1 MSTRLY
7 GAKYFSSEARC
18 ENGSENSQDDKRS
31 DISEDDEDFLQHG
44 QERASDAEEFLW
56 GRSTATAAP
65 DDAAASDGEL
75 FDEADYLRGEPEAS
89 RVAGG
94 NEAGPDK
101 PLQQQN
107 WQTGLPS
114 QNSEAS
120 DSPQLHRQEQQEQQ
134 EREKQQ
140 GQQEQQQGQQEQQFQ
155 KALLQQQNPKLARIM
170 QSVFG
175 KKKPVGRFG
184 PFVQQISDQQQASSR
199 ASGEEKASGMQPR
212 EGSSVARAAGAV
224 AATDHVSTVELSI
237 SPMAVRNLKDAN
249 LLLKREGCSGDG
261 SKQQQYLYEIEDG
274 HLAYQHPRF
283 CIFAIFEK
291 DLVLRCLSPLWQRL
305 CSLYDEAEA
314 GSEEQQQQYL
324 LLLQLLRCLSSLA
337 CPPPDEWIKFWL
349 KFSAVLDS
357 GKTWKRRVQDA
368 EAVDK
373 DAAGKDRL
381 QGLSSEEQQAAQD
394 LIEEERRKRSH
405 IVSKY
410 RAGLQK
416 TKEALTCGRL
426 WLLLAKFYFDQTLLL
441 ERKGRN
447 TPLQQEIE
455 ELKARQDAL
464 YTREKLL
471 KDQLTATH
479 EDEAGVLEESP
490 VAADTAEERQPSGRL
505 RRGGVA
511 EIQRLRASLRTEL
524 EALKEELFAV
534 TEAIASAN
542 RRLRDLVDRAK
553 AAVASVQHFV
563 CAALELPAAS
573 TAAAM
578 GGNPPYVAAQ
588 KQLRLRGSILQLLL
602 QDVQH
607 LLFAEMQR
615 QFDLEGSSYVSAA
628 RRAAAAEGADGVAE
642 FNGGSSA
649 GAEGKALGSW
659 SVTSVHNDLMQKIW
673 RVLRTFHALAASLPP
688 LQLAVFLAQN
698 QQELQRILKK
708 RGGETRGPPRGSS
721 GGSGP
726 QKTLNYP
733 RLFGHTD
740 VLLLPF
746 DLEGDVMHQGAEGGE
761 DSSAGAAPA
770 RGVGMCS
777 SKDLSGSFCSGDWL
791 YVGGE
796 PLLHTSKAQ
805 EVHQLIS
812 GYIGIS
818 ATFATPIDPQT
829 HENALYTG
837 RHYSFA
843 FLIEAALKDKL
854 RQVDADHHKPWD
866 AELDESQDQPPP
878 PQQAEEADEI
888 QLLDRIDMIFCMQG
902 YDTLLIHEFLLECMQ
917 QSVRVERLKHSST
930 SLCVAALRCL
940 RQLLR
945 MMEVHA
951 QSRAAEIRSAV
962 QQQFERWIGSGIVS
976 DLSYA
981 LRRYKPRSTDPNVF
995 LFAAECALSLL
1006 SLMQQLGGVVS
1017 ASVDGFKTRKSRK
1030 TGGAAATA
1038 LWDEDDFQQSQQH
1051 RTRQVTIDDIRSDF
1065 FRGDILSNCMAFV
1078 SRYSSNPF
1086 SVNSGMVAFMQEL
1099 MEYRGKPNENVAIFF
1114 DLSHFLVFQR
1124 LLNDPQVTVNPRLS
1138 FLGDFAAWAVRGFF
1152 RLWRSN
1158 QLLPIELLFSKQRA
1172 PQTLTTCR
1180 AVGTAGVEDAEN
1192 GRTANA
1198 AAAEDVVMTQHDFW
1212 CPASLPALQSL
1223 CSNYQRGTDAKVQQ
1237 QMQQLPHLEP
1247 EEALKLAADE
1257 AAAAHGGQSAVWSG
1271 GVWTHEEDCMLMQ
1284 YFEQFRGVRDY
1295 YTYIADLMG
1304 RHPKA
1309 VRKRLQ
1315 HLRGRDQDN
1324 CDEPEAADEED
1335 PNGSSPHGL
1344 GKDGERGEEGHD
1356 DSVGLSSALT
1366 AAVFAFRKKDWRA
1379 YCAEAG
1385 DVEADLR
1392 SSVTYVPEKLLHGV
1406 ASALRDACRL
1416 QRQLEEMHS
1425 LSGGSASA
1433 QQEEIHV
1440 EEPAEAPMAVLD
1452 SPQFKALMEAL
1463 SCTRKAD
1470 STSWCLRRD
1479 RQNELI
1485 AATVERLEVL
1495 ASRELK
1501 VACVARVKCLLVPN
1515 ADSPRVHA
1523 RILSLAALAGGLI
1536 DFQRRLLELGA
1547 AAESQ
1552 AAGAATG
1559 LFADD
1564 ASSWESEA
1572 ATAAATQ
1579 LREPKEALAALVGAF
1594 KKLLQQLEGEAPPHE
1609 EDKQQQGEDS
1619 AEERRLLKLEGLTW
1633 FTGLQ
1638 KERSL
1643 RRLLWLM
1650 GMECSDG
1657 EARWQLPKSVS
1668 AATWKDRL
1676 QVFEAMHTR
1685 DLDDLE
1691 MLVEDVRPRHAD
1703 AGTNHPNRDRERDRN
1718 GMREGHASRKKT
1730 HSKHKSKDKGSSR
1743 PVDQPLRIKTYP
1755 PKPTPQQQLVL
1766 VQKLL
1771 QWRRFI
1777 EGGEMGEVP
1786 ERAEAPEPPPSDE
1799 SSLAG
1804 NEEISD
1810 ASESLESRRTPKQTL
1825 RGRRRSRVASPES
1838 SPMRPQPTEET
1849 AEAHPKVSTGD
1860 APGTDTVERPEGRSS
1875 AAAGELPQALQ
1886 KFIAETEK
1894 EEQHLPLQLM
1904 EGVVLVHGPFG
1915 QKTKRGL
1922 RVGAAWGSVYGGSG
1936 PTGVLFR
1943 DSRLPFGR
1951 EDFCRLRS
1959 CNYRVRLSGRRHM
1972 RRLRALAL
1980 EDALRQSSSLAINQ
1994 AYRTVEACFASQ
2006 MLNVS
2011 SCHRS
2016 PVCWYTTQARNPQ
2029 PPTYLLA
2036 VDSSAKRRS
2045 SCLEAMSFWKPTL
2058 LRRLGAAA
2066 LLQQQ
2071 RRLRVGSAV
2080 TSPLYF
2086 HQQQQRQRGQSTK
2099 SRQVALASAVAAF
2112 CFSSGRS
2119 EVPLGDVSDFP
2130 EGGIYEVT
2138 VNEGVATRDHVTC
2151 PWHDAKFDFKTG
2163 KCIAGPVAKDIQ
2175 SYPVTIKGT
2184 TVFASLPPRLEDEKA
2199 PSFSCCTPRPETA
2212 FHDSTFVVV
2221 GGGAAA
2227 SAAVEELRALGFRG
2241 KLVMISREELPPYDR
2256 IMLSKNIRC
2265 EPENILLRPR
2275 EYLTETLQVD
2285 LRLGET
2291 VQTINADT
2299 QTLKTN
2305 RGHELHYDK
2314 ACLCSRAGSCLTP
2327 RLLLLCTGS
2336 RVRRLDAVKGA
2347 DASGVFYLRDMVDLE
2362 KMRKSLFSDINTVG
2376 SLKHV
2381 VVGSSFIGVEIA
2393 AALKKIGVK
2402 DVTVVGRESVPF
2414 ERALGQR
2421 VGGAFKNL
2429 LESNNVTFIPE
2440 AEVAEFM
2447 TRNGNVIGVKLNNG
2461 NVLAADRVVVGVG
2474 VTPDLPAI
2482 QSSTPVKQGSQG
2494 GLLVDPLLSS
2504 ASHPT
2509 IFAAGDIASFP
2520 YVKSGQ
2526 ETRVEHYATAMDQGR
2541 AAAANMLGLNKPFTA
2556 LPFFWTMVF
2565 GKGLRYIGN
2574 GAGFE
2579 DVIIEGDLAKMQ
2591 FVAYYT
2597 KGEKASPNKLAV
2609 IAAATMGK
2617 DPVCVAIGEAMQAN
2631 IMPTATELRMGLQN
2645 SQDILNR
2652 VKQACIKKVA

>member
-1 MSTRLY
+1 MSDEGEFSTDSETHRR
-7 GAKYFSSEARC
+7 GRRASTDSSSSESSSSENGS

-44 QERASDAEEFLW
+44 QERVSHLTPSRRHYATFSLQASDAEEFLW

-75 FDEADYLRGEPEAS
+75 FDEADYLRGEPGAS
-89 RVAGG
+89 RGSANAGATNLRGVRPTPAASAAAAAKAVLQQQRHHDAALFDEEAPPFLRPVLLHDAAARLRKQQLILAALNDLAHTEVRHDAAAAAAAAAAALSAVAGG

-261 SKQQQYLYEIEDG
+261 TKQQQYLYEIEDG

-405 IVSKY
+405 I
-410 RAGLQK
+410 K

-479 EDEAGVLEESP
+479 EDEADVLEESP

-588 KQLRLRGSILQLLL
+588 KQLRLVKSMLQHGVQSKRGSILQLLL

-721 GGSGP
+721 GGSGVSDTLNSARRTKDSRILEGTHSRPESFLAPCVSLREHEQLKQQQLLELGRQDPLRARQLQQQQRKVELDKQRQRGVQHLPFLQP

-866 AELDESQDQPPP
+866 AELLLNLIAWIFAFHVRFFSASNVLRQQARAMQQQEKKKQAQQQQQQGDDLAAWQRRWARQLDESQDQPPP

-1501 VACVARVKCLLVPN
+1501 DLEAEQQRHQQRSKEKHKQHKKR
-1515 ADSPRVHA
+1515 SGGFSFR
-1523 RILSLAALAGGLI
+1523 SAALAGGLI

-1777 EGGEMGEVP
+1777 EGGEMGEVVGADEQLLRLISCLDTWLGRRAAAAADAVAACEQADEAAAAAAAADAEREVGNLVVTQHGEAGDEEHALLGSESHESLPVEAIGRGRLPTTLEALWVCAALGGQPTVGSDNKRWIWLADPCHLPASWLRRQLKLILRALSDPRLSSASALQEEADALAEIVQQQQQNEERQRKEEEKRHRQQQQQEEEQKRQRRKEQRRRKRKQQEETEEEKEDSEP

-1860 APGTDTVERPEGRSS
+1860 APGTSTSASAAAAEAQAAQTAAEEEEADAFAAWIRDTVERPEGRSS

-1904 EGVVLVHGPFG
+1904 EGVVCERAGSARDAQLPAAAEAGGEAEEEGHRIKRARKIPSRVALKALLDDCCRVAAAGE
-1915 QKTKRGL
+1915 QKQR
-1922 RVGAAWGSVYGGSG
+1922 AM
-1936 PTGVLFR
+1936 
-1943 DSRLPFGR
+1943 
-1951 EDFCRLRS
+1951 EEE
-1959 CNYRVRLSGRRHM
+1959 
-1972 RRLRALAL
+1972 ALA
-1980 EDALRQSSSLAINQ
+1980 D
-1994 AYRTVEACFASQ
+1994 
-2006 MLNVS
+2006 
-2011 SCHRS
+2011 
-2016 PVCWYTTQARNPQ
+2016 
-2029 PPTYLLA
+2029 LLPA
-2036 VDSSAKRRS
+2036 
-2045 SCLEAMSFWKPTL
+2045 
-2058 LRRLGAAA
+2058 
-2066 LLQQQ
+2066 
-2071 RRLRVGSAV
+2071 
-2080 TSPLYF
+2080 
-2086 HQQQQRQRGQSTK
+2086 
-2099 SRQVALASAVAAF
+2099 
-2112 CFSSGRS
+2112 
-2119 EVPLGDVSDFP
+2119 
-2130 EGGIYEVT
+2130 
-2138 VNEGVATRDHVTC
+2138 N
-2151 PWHDAKFDFKTG
+2151 KF
-2163 KCIAGPVAKDIQ
+2163 
-2175 SYPVTIKGT
+2175 
-2184 TVFASLPPRLEDEKA
+2184 
-2199 PSFSCCTPRPETA
+2199 
-2212 FHDSTFVVV
+2212 V
-2221 GGGAAA
+2221 GGGT
-2227 SAAVEELRALGFRG
+2227 ALSH
-2241 KLVMISREELPPYDR
+2241 L
-2256 IMLSKNIRC
+2256 
-2265 EPENILLRPR
+2265 
-2275 EYLTETLQVD
+2275 
-2285 LRLGET
+2285 
-2291 VQTINADT
+2291 
-2299 QTLKTN
+2299 
-2305 RGHELHYDK
+2305 
-2314 ACLCSRAGSCLTP
+2314 
-2327 RLLLLCTGS
+2327 
-2336 RVRRLDAVKGA
+2336 
-2347 DASGVFYLRDMVDLE
+2347 
-2362 KMRKSLFSDINTVG
+2362 
-2376 SLKHV
+2376 
-2381 VVGSSFIGVEIA
+2381 
-2393 AALKKIGVK
+2393 
-2402 DVTVVGRESVPF
+2402 
-2414 ERALGQR
+2414 
-2421 VGGAFKNL
+2421 L
-2429 LESNNVTFIPE
+2429 LES
-2440 AEVAEFM
+2440 
-2447 TRNGNVIGVKLNNG
+2447 
-2461 NVLAADRVVVGVG
+2461 
-2474 VTPDLPAI
+2474 
-2482 QSSTPVKQGSQG
+2482 
-2494 GLLVDPLLSS
+2494 
-2504 ASHPT
+2504 
-2509 IFAAGDIASFP
+2509 
-2520 YVKSGQ
+2520 
-2526 ETRVEHYATAMDQGR
+2526 
-2541 AAAANMLGLNKPFTA
+2541 
-2556 LPFFWTMVF
+2556 
-2565 GKGLRYIGN
+2565 
-2574 GAGFE
+2574 
-2579 DVIIEGDLAKMQ
+2579 
-2591 FVAYYT
+2591 
-2597 KGEKASPNKLAV
+2597 
-2609 IAAATMGK
+2609 
-2617 DPVCVAIGEAMQAN
+2617 
-2631 IMPTATELRMGLQN
+2631 
-2645 SQDILNR
+2645 
-2652 VKQACIKKVA
+2652 